1 MRCFSNSYKYDKV
14 NRTLSLLA
22 MASLVAQSVKN
33 LPAVQESRVWSLGWE
48 DPLEKEMATHSS
60 ILAWEI
66 SWTEEP
72 GGLQSMES
80 QESDI
85 MQWLKNN
92 NNKNATLRV
101 LFRQYPTEVKL
112 PPSCLQVNM
121 HFDPDMEAVGK
132 WQIKERHWKLL
143 SYDSQCFRAQD
154 NGRNKIILSIL
165 QGFLWSV
172 VFKNALRGKKG
183 IHGVKYSCIV

>member
-1 MRCFSNSYKYDKV
+1 MQIR
-14 NRTLSLLA
+14 SLLQED
-22 MASLVAQSVKN
+22 SWRRKCQPTLFPVF
-33 LPAVQESRVWSLGWE
+33 LPGKSHGQRGLMGYSPWSH
-48 DPLEKEMATHSS
+48 KK
-60 ILAWEI
+60 
-66 SWTEEP
+66 
-72 GGLQSMES
+72 
-80 QESDI
+80 SDTI
-85 MQWLKNN
+85 QRLKNN

-154 NGRNKIILSIL
+154 NGRNKIILGIL